1 MQLTEYLNSHPNW
14 EEELTKEP
22 YNLKVKHENGYI
34 IIKYWLNTDFSYE
47 ICKEARGVIFKSTP
61 DGYVCVCHPF
71 DKFFNYEEVH
81 ADNIDWNTAT
91 VYEKVDGSLIKV
103 WFDETWHVSTNG
115 CVDAFEAEANE
126 TKISFGQLFNKAVN
140 FSLFDELDKTHTYM
154 FELVSPQSQLVVE
167 YSETAAYYIGERD
180 KTTDKELY
188 NYTDIMASYGVKK
201 PLVYQL
207 HKLNDVIALVNS
219 FDVSHE
225 GCVVRDASFKRIK
238 IKGAAYLS
246 VFFMRCQSNVSDK
259 RIIDAIKNETIDDW
273 AAYNPDV
280 AKRYDKMISTLKNL
294 ATEYEQAYEN
304 VTKNTFFDK
313 KELAEH
319 LQKYYNKYMN
329 YIYCRLNRPELTGF
343 DYILK
348 QSRKTILSLL
358 RGAKDV

>member
-126 TKISFGQLFNKAVN
+126 TKISFGQLFNKAVD

-188 NYTDIMASYGVKK
+188 NYTDVMASYGVKK

-207 HKLNDVIALVNS
+207 HKLNDVIDLVNS

-225 GCVVRDASFKRIK
+225 GCVVRDAAFKRIK

-273 AAYNPDV
+273 AAYNPDI

-304 VTKNTFFDK
+304 VTQNTSFDK

-358 RGAKDV
+358 RGAKYV